1 MKTGF
6 EDGIVKQSKLKY
18 GKIFLV
24 VIMFIQYNFILYMIP
39 ATDFWGFAFF
49 FVILTSFFLDYKMVA
64 VTSVE
69 IAVSIFLSWFV
80 IGDITLPAKDDF
92 FIINLLDRIVC
103 IVLSLPTIVLLTY
116 LVRRFLVNAKKDELE
131 RNNAR
136 VQNVISAA
144 QEISEQLLSAGT
156 ALSDISANESSTADT
171 LSATSDTLLTN
182 SDLLSKKADT
192 SIANLNELTE
202 CGSRLSE
209 NVEKVG
215 AASRNLIE
223 KSTENEEA
231 LNKLMEVNEQ
241 VTSSMNKTNQVAARL
256 SEAVEG
262 IDLTLNLISD
272 IAMTTNILSL
282 NATIEAA
289 RAGEAGKSFAVV
301 AHEVGGL
308 ANSTQ
313 QSLDEIQGI
322 VERVKDNVREMTAYV
337 EDNHE
342 KLTLQNEFFTNVFG
356 NMQEMNSLLRS
367 SMNDINTMNEVYVRQ
382 SDIIRHTVDISED
395 IAESIREENN
405 EFRSISDMVD
415 NNVRSASDMSEQIDS
430 INRMAVQ
437 IDEILNS

>member
-24 VIMFIQYNFILYMIP
+24 VIMIP

-437 IDEILNS
+437 IDEILN